1 MLHLLKL
8 YCSVWVILRLF
19 SAFMENIP
27 YRRTNVGIYCFILD
41 RNAVLVATC
50 SCVSQKLMRPDHGLQ
65 AGSEYCRINMT
76 RVLLSGESHST

>member
-1 MLHLLKL
+1 M
-8 YCSVWVILRLF
+8 
-19 SAFMENIP
+19 
-27 YRRTNVGIYCFILD
+27 GIYCFILD